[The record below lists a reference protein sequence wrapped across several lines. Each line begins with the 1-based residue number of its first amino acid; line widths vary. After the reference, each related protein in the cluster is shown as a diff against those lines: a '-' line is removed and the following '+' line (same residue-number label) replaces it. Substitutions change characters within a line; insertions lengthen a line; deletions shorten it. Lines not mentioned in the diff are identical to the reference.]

1 MLHELRICAAV
12 VLCAV
17 SCKGALA
24 ADATP
29 PNAKPNQTTL
39 VVRLVD
45 KDGKPI
51 EGARV
56 GVFAQFADF
65 ERESKYFL
73 PDETGWR
80 YYPQIVSDHDGM
92 ARITDDDD
100 IDFVVA
106 RHVGKKLVGIQTI
119 SPGQSQGS
127 VTVTMQPQCK
137 VSGRLTSKELEARH
151 RKFPWSN
158 VYLYLNDE
166 QLRPMMCQSHK
177 GEFHFYVPPGT
188 YNLNAYSNETH
199 GAWKTITVKPGQ
211 ETLDVDPI
219 DLPPRRLTLLQGE
232 PAPELQDVVAWKNG
246 GPIKLSDLR
255 GKVVL
260 LEFWGHWCG
269 PCVGGMPDVFALH
282 DKYHDKGLVV
292 IGIHVDMANG
302 VDTAAK
308 LDAKLV
314 DIKKRLW
321 KDRDLPFPV
330 ALVLMTE
337 KGKCPPLAEDIY
349 DIPGFPTGVLIDR
362 RGRVVGQFVAGYKP
376 DEAILEKAISEN

>member
-1 MLHELRICAAV
+1 VFQKLRVCAAA
-12 VLCAV
+12 VLCAAGGI
-17 SCKGALA
+17 GALA
-24 ADATP
+24 ADAPP
-29 PNAKPNQTTL
+29 PNANSNHAAL

-45 KDGKPI
+45 KDGKPV

-56 GVFAQFADF
+56 SVFAQFADF
-65 ERESKYFL
+65 KRESKYL
-73 PDETGWR
+73 CPDETGWS
-80 YYPQIVSDHDGM
+80 YYPKVVSDRDGM
-92 ARITDDDD
+92 ARMADDDD
-100 IDFVVA
+100 IAFVVA
-106 RHVGKKLVGIQTI
+106 RHVGKKLVAIQTI
-119 SPGQSQGS
+119 DPKRAQGP
-127 VTVTMQPQCK
+127 VTVTMCPQCK

-158 VYLYLNDE
+158 VYLYLNDDR
-166 QLRPMMCQSHK
+166 LRPMMCQSREGK
-177 GEFHFYVPPGT
+177 FHFYVPPGT
-188 YNLNAYSNETH
+188 YRLNAYTAETH
-199 GAWKTITVKPGQ
+199 GAWKTIAVKPGQ

-219 DLPPRRLTLLQGE
+219 DLPPRRLTLLEGQ

-246 GPIKLSDLR
+246 GPLKLSDLR

-269 PCVGGMPDVFALH
+269 PCVGGMPDVFAIY

-292 IGIHVDMANG
+292 IGIHVDAADDANT
-302 VDTAAK
+302 VAK

-337 KGKCPPLAEDIY
+337 KGKCPLAREVY
-349 DIPGFPTGVLIDR
+349 DIPGFPTSVLIDR
-362 RGRVVGQFVAGYKP
+362 RGRVVGQIDPGCKP
-376 DEAILEKAISEN
+376 HEAILEKAISEH